1 MKTSKKVV
9 AQGKVC
15 SVRISVGCC
24 VLAFLKGR
32 IARVLH
38 PKANDIIF
46 REEMGLWGCA
56 CKFGMN
62 G

>member
-56 CKFGMN
+56 CMFGMN